1 MKNSKVILGTILT
14 AGAVALTGAAHANT
28 ELGSTNNML
37 QVKASKVISEQ
48 VKNVHV
54 DYANMDWANDPLQT
68 VCGINCYCDA

>member
-1 MKNSKVILGTILT
+1 MEIKKVILGTILT
-14 AGAVALTGAAHANT
+14 AGAGTLMGGVQATP
-28 ELGSTNNML
+28 LGSMNNML
-37 QVKASKVISEQ
+37 QVKASQVISEQ